1 MEKTSLEKSHSK
13 WSNFKLTIL
22 CLSIT
27 ISVSVI
33 WAVLTFIKVIEI
45 DIILLVLLIS
55 LIILIINIFFL
66 TKFKR

>member
-27 ISVSVI
+27 ISVSAI
-33 WAVLTFIKVIEI
+33 WTVLTFIKIIEI
-45 DIILLVLLIS
+45 NIFLLVLLIS
-55 LIILIINIFFL
+55 IIILITNIFFL